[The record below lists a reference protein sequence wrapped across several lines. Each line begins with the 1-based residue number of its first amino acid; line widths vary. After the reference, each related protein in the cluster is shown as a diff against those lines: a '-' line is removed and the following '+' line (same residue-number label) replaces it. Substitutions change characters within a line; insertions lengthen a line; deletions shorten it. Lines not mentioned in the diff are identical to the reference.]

1 MTKIVTLRGILSAM
15 EDYGLIEVDLKEIFL
30 ALRKRIWII
39 ILIGILAVLSTGI
52 VNIFFLDEIYSSST
66 TLIVSKQASGGDS
79 REMQLSDVNLAR
91 NLVDTYS
98 VIIKSNRVLEKV
110 ISTLN
115 LNVGIGTLKSNINV
129 SSEGNTEIIRI
140 TVEDTIPERAKDI
153 ADTLAIVFIDEVK
166 TLLKMDNVQVID
178 TAKASHT
185 PIRPNVKKNITMA
198 LIVGNMVGIGIVLLI
213 ELLDN
218 TIKTPEQVQQYLKL
232 PVIGMI
238 PNIGSDKVKR

>member
-1 MTKIVTLRGILSAM
+1 
-15 EDYGLIEVDLKEIFL
+15 
-30 ALRKRIWII
+30 
-39 ILIGILAVLSTGI
+39 
-52 VNIFFLDEIYSSST
+52 
-66 TLIVSKQASGGDS
+66 
-79 REMQLSDVNLAR
+79 MQLMMSIG

-129 SSEGNTEIIRI
+129 RSEGNTEIIRI

-185 PIRPNVKKNITMA
+185 HIRPNVKKNITRA

-232 PVIGMI
+232 PV
-238 PNIGSDKVKR
+238 

>member
-1 MTKIVTLRGILSAM
+1 
-15 EDYGLIEVDLKEIFL
+15 
-30 ALRKRIWII
+30 
-39 ILIGILAVLSTGI
+39 
-52 VNIFFLDEIYSSST
+52 
-66 TLIVSKQASGGDS
+66 
-79 REMQLSDVNLAR
+79 
-91 NLVDTYS
+91 
-98 VIIKSNRVLEKV
+98 
-110 ISTLN
+110 
-115 LNVGIGTLKSNINV
+115 
-129 SSEGNTEIIRI
+129 
-140 TVEDTIPERAKDI
+140 
-153 ADTLAIVFIDEVK
+153 
-166 TLLKMDNVQVID
+166 MDNVQVID